1 MRYLSRFLHLL
12 VLLVL
17 AWAVTGAVPIAAD
30 QPNQVGLVM
39 QFSDDK
45 VITRCVEFDEAEI
58 SGYEVLIR
66 AGLDVVANYDSGVG
80 MAICALDGLGCPAS
94 DCFCECKGSP
104 CRYWIYYHL
113 SNGQWV
119 YSSLGAGAYNVR
131 DGDVE
136 GWVWGVST
144 QQGGAQPPAISFDQ
158 ICTPAATD
166 TPVPPTPTSVPPTTT
181 PTLLPSAQ
189 AWFRLD
195 ANPVPLGVCTT
206 VRWDAS
212 YVDYVFLGDESV
224 DISGSREI
232 CPDGP
237 VDLTLL
243 VGNEYSKQTYT
254 LTLGVTI
261 ADDGAATLSPTAT
274 PTSQPVKDTT
284 LTASATEPVP
294 SPSVAESAISA
305 LVLTATLQPTEMS
318 APSLSSEPRASSTS
332 TPIPATDAL
341 SPATNR
347 PISTVMPSVEP
358 TTWRA
363 VVTSE
368 TQTPFP
374 WTRYMAFAGIA
385 GVLLVGLGWS
395 LRRHKA

>member
-1 MRYLSRFLHLL
+1 MTPGWVWPSVH
-12 VLLVL
+12 
-17 AWAVTGAVPIAAD
+17 WMD
-30 QPNQVGLVM
+30 W
-39 QFSDDK
+39 D
-45 VITRCVEFDEAEI
+45 
-58 SGYEVLIR
+58 
-66 AGLDVVANYDSGVG
+66 
-80 MAICALDGLGCPAS
+80 ALP
-94 DCFCECKGSP
+94 P
-104 CRYWIYYHL
+104 TIYYHL

-274 PTSQPVKDTT
+274 PTSQPVSHIPARERYYPDSICHG
-284 LTASATEPVP
+284 ACAF
-294 SPSVAESAISA
+294 AIRRGVGDFRSC
-305 LVLTATLQPTEMS
+305 VDGD
-318 APSLSSEPRASSTS
+318 TS
-332 TPIPATDAL
+332 TYGDVGAILVFGAPRQLDKYTHSCHGCTLPRDEQTYLYGDAFRRADDLAGRCNVGNPDSIPMDKVHGL
-341 SPATNR
+341 CRDRRSPACWVR
-347 PISTVMPSVEP
+347 
-358 TTWRA
+358 
-363 VVTSE
+363 VVSS
-368 TQTPFP
+368 P
-374 WTRYMAFAGIA
+374 A
-385 GVLLVGLGWS
+385 
-395 LRRHKA
+395 